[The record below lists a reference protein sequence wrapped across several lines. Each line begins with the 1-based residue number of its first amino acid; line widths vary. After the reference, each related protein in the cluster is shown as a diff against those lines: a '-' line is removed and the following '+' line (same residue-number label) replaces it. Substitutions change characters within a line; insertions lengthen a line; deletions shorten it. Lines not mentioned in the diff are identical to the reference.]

1 MCCNGFVPGRSP
13 HCLPQVLQLGQG
25 LLVVIPVLTVV
36 LQDKVLKHEEDK
48 VIEQEK
54 EVLKNIR
61 SEESSKGE
69 ESHGTRGDEVLE
81 QEEEKVLKT

>member
-1 MCCNGFVPGRSP
+1 MRSQVCCNGFVPGRSP

-36 LQDKVLKHEEDK
+36 LQDKVLKHKEE
-48 VIEQEK
+48 VMEQEK

-61 SEESSKGE
+61 SEESSTGE
-69 ESHGTRGDEVLE
+69 ESPGIRGG
-81 QEEEKVLKT
+81 KSPKT